1 MSYRIPIIFD
11 TDIGV
16 DDAFALLL
24 AAGDPNLDL
33 LGITTVFGNN
43 SVDNCTENA
52 LRMCELLDLNVPVAK
67 GASKSL
73 FGPARD
79 YSDRRNYYVHGEDGL
94 GGKRYM
100 LKEPRKKVEDCDA
113 VDLIARLI
121 RRSDENARYFRI
133 RERVLSALRVR
144 KEQWVQRKDYKFF
157 VCPACKATLRVPKGR
172 GKIKIV
178 CRKCGNSFM
187 GKS

>member
-1 MSYRIPIIFD
+1 MQFMAGRNGNDELNRF
-11 TDIGV
+11 
-16 DDAFALLL
+16 LL
-24 AAGDPNLDL
+24 AVDMVLILLSVIFSRGVGRILSPIALVL
-33 LGITTVFGNN
+33 LGFTYY
-43 SVDNCTENA
+43 
-52 LRMCELLDLNVPVAK
+52 RMF
-67 GASKSL
+67 S
-73 FGPARD
+73 RD
-79 YSDRRNYYVHGEDGL
+79 
-94 GGKRYM
+94 
-100 LKEPRKKVEDCDA
+100 
-113 VDLIARLI
+113 LI

>member
-1 MSYRIPIIFD
+1 MQFM
-11 TDIGV
+11 IGRNGN
-16 DDAFALLL
+16 DELNRFLL
-24 AAGDPNLDL
+24 AVDMVLILLSVLFSRGVGRILSPIALVL
-33 LGITTVFGNN
+33 LGFTYY
-43 SVDNCTENA
+43 
-52 LRMCELLDLNVPVAK
+52 RML
-67 GASKSL
+67 S
-73 FGPARD
+73 RD
-79 YSDRRNYYVHGEDGL
+79 
-94 GGKRYM
+94 
-100 LKEPRKKVEDCDA
+100 
-113 VDLIARLI
+113 LI

>member
-1 MSYRIPIIFD
+1 MQFM
-11 TDIGV
+11 IGRNGN
-16 DDAFALLL
+16 DELNRFLL
-24 AAGDPNLDL
+24 AADMVLILLSVIFGRGIGRVLSPIALVL
-33 LGITTVFGNN
+33 LGFTYY
-43 SVDNCTENA
+43 
-52 LRMCELLDLNVPVAK
+52 RML
-67 GASKSL
+67 S
-73 FGPARD
+73 RD
-79 YSDRRNYYVHGEDGL
+79 
-94 GGKRYM
+94 
-100 LKEPRKKVEDCDA
+100 
-113 VDLIARLI
+113 LI

-133 RERVLSALRVR
+133 KERVLSVLRVR

>member
-1 MSYRIPIIFD
+1 MRQKLMQFMAGRNGND
-11 TDIGV
+11 ELNR
-16 DDAFALLL
+16 FLL
-24 AAGDPNLDL
+24 AVDMVLILLSVIFSRGVGRILSPIALFL
-33 LGITTVFGNN
+33 LGFTYY
-43 SVDNCTENA
+43 
-52 LRMCELLDLNVPVAK
+52 RML
-67 GASKSL
+67 S
-73 FGPARD
+73 RD
-79 YSDRRNYYVHGEDGL
+79 
-94 GGKRYM
+94 
-100 LKEPRKKVEDCDA
+100 
-113 VDLIARLI
+113 LI

>member
-1 MSYRIPIIFD
+1 MRQKLMQFM
-11 TDIGV
+11 IGRNGN
-16 DDAFALLL
+16 DELNRFLL
-24 AAGDPNLDL
+24 AVDMVLILLSVIFSRGIGRILSPIALVL
-33 LGITTVFGNN
+33 LGFTYY
-43 SVDNCTENA
+43 
-52 LRMCELLDLNVPVAK
+52 RML
-67 GASKSL
+67 S
-73 FGPARD
+73 RD
-79 YSDRRNYYVHGEDGL
+79 
-94 GGKRYM
+94 
-100 LKEPRKKVEDCDA
+100 
-113 VDLIARLI
+113 LI

>member
-1 MSYRIPIIFD
+1 M
-11 TDIGV
+11 IGRNGN
-16 DDAFALLL
+16 DELNRFLL
-24 AAGDPNLDL
+24 AVDMVLILLSVIFSRGIGRILSPIALVL
-33 LGITTVFGNN
+33 LGFTYY
-43 SVDNCTENA
+43 
-52 LRMCELLDLNVPVAK
+52 RML
-67 GASKSL
+67 S
-73 FGPARD
+73 RD
-79 YSDRRNYYVHGEDGL
+79 
-94 GGKRYM
+94 
-100 LKEPRKKVEDCDA
+100 
-113 VDLIARLI
+113 LI

>member
-1 MSYRIPIIFD
+1 MQFMAGRNGNDELNRF
-11 TDIGV
+11 
-16 DDAFALLL
+16 LL
-24 AAGDPNLDL
+24 AVDMVLILLSVIFSRGVGRILSPIALVL
-33 LGITTVFGNN
+33 LGFTYY
-43 SVDNCTENA
+43 
-52 LRMCELLDLNVPVAK
+52 RML
-67 GASKSL
+67 S
-73 FGPARD
+73 RD
-79 YSDRRNYYVHGEDGL
+79 
-94 GGKRYM
+94 
-100 LKEPRKKVEDCDA
+100 
-113 VDLIARLI
+113 LI

-178 CRKCGNSFM
+178 CRKCGNTFI